1 MMLHYSLESKTL
13 FMKKISGTSLFTGVF
28 LLLALACA
36 LPAKAA
42 DAKKEAGDFGFK
54 GHRALYDIRLTST
67 QSGSQVVNISG
78 QMLYEWQASCEAW
91 IANHRFNIVYE
102 YADSAPMRIDSDFST
117 YESFDGLS
125 LNFTS
130 QRKRDGELFEEL
142 RGQASLSPTPDQG
155 GKAVY
160 TLPEPTEFDLP
171 PGALFPVG
179 HSMSVLKKIRE
190 GKKFYKSVIFDGSDG
205 EGPVEV
211 NAFIGQS
218 VDPLTGI
225 QMSPAIDKALVS
237 SPARRVR
244 LAFFPMTSDEATSD
258 YEMSLV
264 FHENGII
271 SDMTIEYDDFS
282 ISQKLV
288 ALEPLPGTCGEKPR
302 LNE

>member
-1 MMLHYSLESKTL
+1 
-13 FMKKISGTSLFTGVF
+13 MKKACGILLFTGVV
-28 LLLALACA
+28 LLCA
-36 LPAKAA
+36 LVCPSPAGAA
-42 DAKKEAGDFGFK
+42 AEAEKKSGDFGFK
-54 GHRALYDIRLTST
+54 GHRALYDIRLVRT
-67 QSGSQVVNISG
+67 QSGSQVLNISG
-78 QMLYEWQASCEAW
+78 QMLYEWQASCDGW
-91 IANHRFNIVYE
+91 TANHRFNIVYE

-117 YESFDGLS
+117 YESFDGAS

-142 RGQASLSPTPDQG
+142 RGQASFPVSG
-155 GKAVY
+155 KAGKAVY
-160 TLPEPTEFDLP
+160 TLPEMTEYDLP

-179 HSMSVLKKIRE
+179 HSVNVLKNIRE

-211 NAFIGQS
+211 NAVIGQKT
-218 VDPLTGI
+218 DPMAGI
-225 QMSPAIDKALVS
+225 KMSPAIDKELIN
-237 SPARRVR
+237 SPAYRVR
-244 LAFFPMTSDEATSD
+244 MAFFPMSSDEETSD

-264 FHENGII
+264 FHEDGII

-288 ALEPLPGTCGEKPR
+288 ALEPLPAVCGDKPR